1 MGCFPIH
8 IESAVNQAGQR
19 VRFYFNYSGDDIEQ
33 AYLHKD
39 GVELLSGRPVCAGS
53 ILHMEPWGFQIVE
66 EQAQYK

>member
-1 MGCFPIH
+1 MLFR
-8 IESAVNQAGQR
+8 S
-19 VRFYFNYSGDDIEQ
+19 FYFNYSGDDIEQ